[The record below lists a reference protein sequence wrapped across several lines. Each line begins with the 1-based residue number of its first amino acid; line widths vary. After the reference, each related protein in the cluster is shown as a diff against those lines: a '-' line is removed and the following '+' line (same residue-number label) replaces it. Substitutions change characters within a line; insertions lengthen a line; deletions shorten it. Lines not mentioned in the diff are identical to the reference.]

1 MDRDPATTELDLHG
15 AATVTPAGVSRA
27 PLPIRAGRVGT
38 GTSTRAH
45 RLNLDG
51 QLVFPGLVN
60 AHAHLHVNAV
70 PPMRMAGKFRNS
82 YEWIEAFK
90 AHFAEPAVAV
100 ALAVPLEMRMR
111 HVALKNLLAER
122 ERRVGKECVST
133 CRSRWSPYN

>member
-51 QLVFPGLVN
+51 QLVFPRLVN
-60 AHAHLHVNAV
+60 AHDHLHVNAV
-70 PPMRMAGKFRNS
+70 PPIRLAGQFRTS
-82 YEWIEAFK
+82 YEWIDAFK
-90 AHFAEPAVAV
+90 AHFATPAVDD
-100 ALAVPLEMRMR
+100 ALAVPLDVRLR
-111 HVALKNLLAER
+111 QVPPQNLLAAPP
-122 ERRVGKECVST
+122 CLAT
-133 CRSRWSPYN
+133 